1 MLNNQRVNDDSPA
14 IYGLTQRDPGEKPTQ
29 IAGIY
34 GCPSM
39 KKNGSVLTTS
49 DPMIGRGICYPICC
63 SSTHPGYSGAKSKI
77 TQPSKSRGN
86 RFLLV
91 VVGYPNPFYI
101 VSRFYRP
108 SSMSAT
114 FVHHKKKLTNLEQ
127 HVLDMLM
134 LFICC
139 FRLVSHFS
147 PMQVE
152 RVKVFTSFYVFET
165 NVAAVTC
172 KKYQQL

>member
-1 MLNNQRVNDDSPA
+1 MGPWWKTHSNSWDLWMSIHEKKWFCIDHFWSHDRTRDLLSNLLQFYTPRVFKQRKS
-14 IYGLTQRDPGEKPTQ
+14 GEE
-29 IAGIY
+29 
-34 GCPSM
+34 
-39 KKNGSVLTTS
+39 
-49 DPMIGRGICYPICC
+49 PMGE
-63 SSTHPGYSGAKSKI
+63 KSKI
-77 TQPSKSRGN
+77 TQPSKSQGN